1 MFLGFANAEVVTKTV
16 TKTSSGEG
24 HGLTREE
31 AIKKSGVYA
40 ASSNKGTDILD
51 TYSSEIRKATK
62 GRADSY

>member
-1 MFLGFANAEVVTKTV
+1 MFLGFANAEIVTKTV

-40 ASSNKGTDILD
+40 ASSNKGTDILVVV
-51 TYSSEIRKATK
+51 K
-62 GRADSY
+62 